1 MSWYF
6 NEIVRSGN
14 SMARVKNYYPDTG
27 LIVIYDIYGVFEVGD
42 TIIGDESGT
51 TLTLT
56 EFNISYDFDL
66 YYEPTYWDDV
76 LPFAIYDGNG
86 ELVALDEHFTGLS
99 SQDYQT
105 TYLVV
110 SENGIFDNEELEDGS
125 PII

>member
-27 LIVIYDIYGVFEVGD
+27 LLVIYDIYGVFEVGD

-51 TLTLT
+51 TLTLS

-66 YYEPTYWDDV
+66 YYDPTYWETT
-76 LPFAIYDGNG
+76 LPFVIYDDSG
-86 ELVALDEHFTGLS
+86 EIVALDEHFTGLP

-110 SENGIFDNEELEDGS
+110 SEDGS
-125 PII
+125 TII